1 MNKEENHLSSPVEV
15 GRVVFSKAGRDKG
28 KYFIIVDIIDDQYVN
43 ISDGDLRRLANPKR
57 KKAKHLDMKPEV
69 LEGIKEK
76 ILNGKKVFDAEL
88 RSALRA
94 LRYFNEK
101 E

>member
-1 MNKEENHLSSPVEV
+1 MSSPIEV
-15 GRVVFSKAGRDKG
+15 GRVVFSKAGRDHG

-43 ISDGDLRRLANPKR
+43 IADGSLRLLSSPK
-57 KKAKHLDMKPEV
+57 KKKIRHLDTKPEV

-76 ILNGKKVFDAEL
+76 IINNKKVFDAEL

-94 LRYFNEK
+94 LRYFNENQ
-101 E
+101 